1 MAETPP
7 ISYRKPTPNSIQTQ
21 SLPSSKLS
29 SPAASPALS
38 ETPHIDSK
46 TNQSFLSRRKA
57 LQDFYS
63 INESES
69 SQANPKK
76 GQEIDTS
83 NVSSDIERFTNN
95 DTDEYLDRPIE
106 EILKLRNSVS
116 FTLNSYDLT
125 QKSLIYDNYH
135 ELINLSNTLKD
146 FSLPKPQRGKQH
158 LLESFGISVPSEGDE
173 KSDKG
178 TSADFIEDTFADL
191 RNFVASKVKRF
202 STDFESLIQELRQE
216 LKDGSEAD
224 SNASVKS
231 IKENSE
237 QDNLPDNLDKD
248 MFVKELNSLLQ
259 SDRNMAIEKREKF
272 VSDIQNCLSELDIH
286 NDELL
291 IIELNEIKKVLRNEN

>member
-29 SPAASPALS
+29 SPAASPAFS
-38 ETPHIDSK
+38 ESPHIDSK
-46 TNQSFLSRRKA
+46 TNQSSLSRRKA

-69 SQANPKK
+69 SQANSKK
-76 GQEIDTS
+76 VQEVDTS
-83 NVSSDIERFTNN
+83 NVSSDIEKFTNN
-95 DTDEYLDRPIE
+95 GTDEYLDRPIE

-135 ELINLSNTLKD
+135 ELISLSNTLKD

-173 KSDKG
+173 KSEKG
-178 TSADFIEDTFADL
+178 TSGDFIEDTLADL
-191 RNFVASKVKRF
+191 RNFVGSKVKRF

-237 QDNLPDNLDKD
+237 QDSFPDNLDKD
-248 MFVKELNSLLQ
+248 MFIKELNSLLQ
-259 SDRNMAIEKREKF
+259 SDRNTAIEKREKV

-286 NDELL
+286 KDELL